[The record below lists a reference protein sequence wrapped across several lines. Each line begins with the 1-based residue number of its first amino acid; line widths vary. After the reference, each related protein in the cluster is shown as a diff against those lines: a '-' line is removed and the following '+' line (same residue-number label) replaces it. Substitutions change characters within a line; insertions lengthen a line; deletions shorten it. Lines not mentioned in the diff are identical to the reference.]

1 MMWAPVVPRA
11 GDGPTPKDT
20 FDGDGSAGDD
30 CGMSTLDELRA
41 TAHPIRLRL
50 LSLLTGAAMSAA
62 EAGRELGYSQATA
75 SYHLRVL
82 ERAGLVRVV
91 ETVRLRG
98 GEAKRYRHE
107 SSAERFRFDDAQASA
122 SASASASA
130 DADVDADADA
140 GVRAGAA
147 GAGAGA
153 GASVANNA
161 VRAGTVVPSPAAS
174 TTEDRAEY
182 IEAIIHELRRRNA
195 RRGDGPQVST
205 DAELW
210 VDPETWRRVVRHV
223 GDASALLHAA
233 AKPPRT
239 PGTRPVSMTAALFP
253 LKRP

>member
-1 MMWAPVVPRA
+1 
-11 GDGPTPKDT
+11 
-20 FDGDGSAGDD
+20 
-30 CGMSTLDELRA
+30 MSSLDELRA

-122 SASASASA
+122 SASAN
-130 DADVDADADA
+130 
-140 GVRAGAA
+140 A
-147 GAGAGA
+147 GAGAGIGAVGA
-153 GASVANNA
+153 GDGTSGANDAARVRLVAA
-161 VRAGTVVPSPAAS
+161 KPAAS
-174 TTEDRAEY
+174 SAEDRAEY
-182 IEAIIHELRRRNA
+182 VEALIHELRRRNA
-195 RRGDGPQVST
+195 RRDDGPQVST

>member
-1 MMWAPVVPRA
+1 
-11 GDGPTPKDT
+11 
-20 FDGDGSAGDD
+20 
-30 CGMSTLDELRA
+30 MSSLDELRA

-107 SSAERFRFDDAQASA
+107 SSAERFQFDDAKASA
-122 SASASASA
+122 SASAGA
-130 DADVDADADA
+130 DADADA
-140 GVRAGAA
+140 RVGA

-153 GASVANNA
+153 GVGAAGAGDGTSGANDSARAQVVAPKL
-161 VRAGTVVPSPAAS
+161 TAS
-174 TTEDRAEY
+174 TAEDRAEY
-182 IEAIIHELRRRNA
+182 VEALIHELRRRNA

>member
-1 MMWAPVVPRA
+1 
-11 GDGPTPKDT
+11 
-20 FDGDGSAGDD
+20 
-30 CGMSTLDELRA
+30 MSSLDELRA

-122 SASASASA
+122 SA
-130 DADVDADADA
+130 
-140 GVRAGAA
+140 
-147 GAGAGA
+147 GAGDGTSGA
-153 GASVANNA
+153 IDSARVQVVAPKP
-161 VRAGTVVPSPAAS
+161 TAS
-174 TTEDRAEY
+174 TAEDRAEY
-182 IEAIIHELRRRNA
+182 VEALIHELRRRNA

>member
-62 EAGRELGYSQATA
+62 EAGRELGYSQAAA

-122 SASASASA
+122 SASAG
-130 DADVDADADA
+130 VDANA

-153 GASVANNA
+153 GAGANNA

-174 TTEDRAEY
+174 TAEERAEY
-182 IEAIIHELRRRNA
+182 VEALIHELRRRNA

>member
-1 MMWAPVVPRA
+1 
-11 GDGPTPKDT
+11 
-20 FDGDGSAGDD
+20 
-30 CGMSTLDELRA
+30 MSSLDELRA

-122 SASASASA
+122 I
-130 DADVDADADA
+130 ADADA
-140 GVRAGAA
+140 GVGAA

-153 GASVANNA
+153 SGANDA
-161 VRAGTVVPSPAAS
+161 VRVRTVEPSPAAS
-174 TTEDRAEY
+174 TAEDRAEY
-182 IEAIIHELRRRNA
+182 VEALIHELRRRNA

>member
-1 MMWAPVVPRA
+1 
-11 GDGPTPKDT
+11 
-20 FDGDGSAGDD
+20 
-30 CGMSTLDELRA
+30 MSSLDELRA

-122 SASASASA
+122 N
-130 DADVDADADA
+130 ADA
-140 GVRAGAA
+140 GVGTA
-147 GAGAGA
+147 GAGDGTSGA
-153 GASVANNA
+153 NGA
-161 VRAGTVVPSPAAS
+161 VRVRTVVPSPAAS
-174 TTEDRAEY
+174 SAEDRAEY
-182 IEAIIHELRRRNA
+182 VEALVHELRRRNA

-210 VDPETWRRVVRHV
+210 VDPETWRRIVRHI

-233 AKPPRT
+233 ARPPRT
-239 PGTRPVSMTAALFP
+239 PGTQPVSMTAALFP